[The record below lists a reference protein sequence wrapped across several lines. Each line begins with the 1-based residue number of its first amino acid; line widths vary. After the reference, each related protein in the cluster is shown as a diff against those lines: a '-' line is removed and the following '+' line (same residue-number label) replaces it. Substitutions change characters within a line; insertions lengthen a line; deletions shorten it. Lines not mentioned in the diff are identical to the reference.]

1 MFKDVE
7 GESECASEAAGF
19 GVGMALV
26 VAGGC
31 GVWSITGKR
40 VAGGGVRT
48 TAVVVGRGGSVRAI
62 VGDKRGAKSGS
73 KHRVQRRGGASK
85 EEGLRDS
92 ITGYKDVTWFCL
104 CSRRLR
110 TLLVGT
116 GIGLDMRQTEGGTE
130 G

>member
-31 GVWSITGKR
+31 GVWSITTRER
-40 VAGGGVRT
+40 VAGGGVRM

-62 VGDKRGAKSGS
+62 VGDKRGAKRGS

-92 ITGYKDVTWFCL
+92 IIGYNDVTWSCL
-104 CSRRLR
+104 CSNRLK
-110 TLLVGT
+110 T
-116 GIGLDMRQTEGGTE
+116 
-130 G
+130 

>member
-62 VGDKRGAKSGS
+62 VGDKRGAKRRS
-73 KHRVQRRGGASK
+73 KHRVQRRGGA
-85 EEGLRDS
+85 GLKGVIVGSLTS
-92 ITGYKDVTWFCL
+92 ITASSSTGSWMPTLDVA
-104 CSRRLR
+104 
-110 TLLVGT
+110 
-116 GIGLDMRQTEGGTE
+116 
-130 G
+130 